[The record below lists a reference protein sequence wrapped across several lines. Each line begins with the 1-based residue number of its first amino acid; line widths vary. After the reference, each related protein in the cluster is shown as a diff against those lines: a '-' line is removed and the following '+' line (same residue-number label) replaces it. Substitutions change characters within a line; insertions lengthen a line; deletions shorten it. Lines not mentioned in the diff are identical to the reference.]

1 MKDIYKETMKN
12 ISYNRV
18 SRYRVLVHLI
28 NNHCV
33 DDLTALSECG
43 RTLREPP
50 ECVVFPS
57 LSVCCLT
64 DTSGWVQVIQLYPQ
78 KLGNIFKVKYKQ
90 IYFNLILEISY
101 IQ

>member
-1 MKDIYKETMKN
+1 MSSI
-12 ISYNRV
+12 
-18 SRYRVLVHLI
+18 VLMHLI

-33 DDLTALSECG
+33 HDLTTQSECG
-43 RTLREPP
+43 RTPREPP

-78 KLGNIFKVKYKQ
+78 KLGNIFKAKYKQ